1 VSSDGPNATDV
12 ALLHAVAA
20 GDESALAELYDRHA
34 GWLLV
39 RLRRRCAS
47 ADMVDLA
54 LQDTFLTLWRNAAT
68 YRGRGE
74 VGAFLWGIAIRR
86 LIDVMR
92 TEGRLQRVR
101 ELVFR
106 DAVGD
111 QLMQSA
117 EDEVLLGI
125 EHGRLGEALTRL
137 SPELRAAMQA
147 TVLDGLTCA
156 EAGRLLGVPA
166 GTVKSRC
173 HRARMELREALT

>member
-1 VSSDGPNATDV
+1 VGPEAEQVTDV
-12 ALLHAVAA
+12 ALVRAIAV
-20 GDESALAELYDRHA
+20 GDERALAELYDRHA

-47 ADMVDLA
+47 ADTVDLA
-54 LQDTFLTLWRNAAT
+54 LQDTFLTLWRNAGS
-68 YRGRGE
+68 YRGQGE

-86 LIDVMR
+86 LIDAMR
-92 TEGRLQRVR
+92 ADGKLHRARQLMLRN
-101 ELVFR
+101 
-106 DAVGD
+106 AAAD
-111 QLMQSA
+111 QLIQSA
-117 EDEVLLGI
+117 EDEVMLGI

-147 TVLDGLTCA
+147 TVLDGLSCA

-173 HRARMELREALT
+173 YRARIELREALT

>member
-1 VSSDGPNATDV
+1 
-12 ALLHAVAA
+12 
-20 GDESALAELYDRHA
+20 
-34 GWLLV
+34 
-39 RLRRRCAS
+39 
-47 ADMVDLA
+47 
-54 LQDTFLTLWRNAAT
+54 
-68 YRGRGE
+68 
-74 VGAFLWGIAIRR
+74 
-86 LIDVMR
+86 VMR

-106 DAVGD
+106 DAAGD

-166 GTVKSRC
+166 GTIKSRC